1 MKILYLLR
9 HAKSDWADPARGDFD
24 RPLNAR
30 GRKAAQ
36 AMGRELRHRG
46 LAADRI
52 LASPAAR
59 VVETLEGVAEGYG
72 GRMAVDYDQSLYL
85 APAETLLDFIRAAD
99 DAHGRLLV
107 VGHNPGMEQL
117 ALLLS
122 RGGALRDRVAAKYPT
137 GALARIGLPAAHWRD
152 VERGSGRL
160 DLFLRPRD
168 LAPGLGPDD

>member
-9 HAKSDWADPARGDFD
+9 HAKSDWADPALGDFD

-30 GRKAAQ
+30 GRKAAR
-36 AMGRELRHRG
+36 AMGRELKRLG

-72 GRMAVDYDQSLYL
+72 GRMAVDYDRHLYL
-85 APAETLLDFIRAAD
+85 APAETLLDLVREAD
-99 DAHGRLLV
+99 DVHGRLLI

-117 ALLLS
+117 ALLLA
-122 RGGALRDRVAAKYPT
+122 RGGALRDRLAAKYPT
-137 GALARIGLPAAHWRD
+137 GALAQISLPAAHWRD
-152 VERGSGRL
+152 VDRGSGTL

>member
-9 HAKSDWADPARGDFD
+9 HAKSDWADPALSDFE

-36 AMGRELRHRG
+36 AMGRALRQRG

-59 VVETLEGVAEGYG
+59 VVETLEGVADGYG
-72 GRMAVDYDQSLYL
+72 GRMAVDYDQRLYL
-85 APAETLLDFIRAAD
+85 AAAETLLDLIRTAP
-99 DAHGRLLV
+99 DAHDRLLIA
-107 VGHNPGMEQL
+107 GHNPGMERL
-117 ALLLS
+117 ALLLA
-122 RGGALRDRVAAKYPT
+122 RDGALRDQVAVKYPT
-137 GALARIGLPAAHWRD
+137 GALARISLPAAHWRD
-152 VERGSGRL
+152 VGQGSGTL